1 MMIYDNMRI
10 LLNSPFLYNNTH
22 TPVYWLYKRD
32 NHVILKAYKESLY
45 AHQND
50 H

>member
-1 MMIYDNMRI
+1 MMIYDNMRLYYSI
-10 LLNSPFLYNNTH
+10 LLFYIITH

>member
-10 LLNSPFLYNNTH
+10 LLNSPFLYNITH
-22 TPVYWLYKRD
+22 TCFWLYERD
-32 NHVILKAYKESLY
+32 NHVILKAHKESLY
-45 AHQND
+45 THLND